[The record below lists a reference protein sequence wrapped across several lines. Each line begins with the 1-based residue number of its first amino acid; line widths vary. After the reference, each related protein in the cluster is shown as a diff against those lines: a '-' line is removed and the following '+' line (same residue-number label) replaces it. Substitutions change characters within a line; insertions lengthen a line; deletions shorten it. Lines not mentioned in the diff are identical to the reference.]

1 VTDINQDIVAT
12 GGLVHTIDAVLQI
25 PTGGITTAP
34 LMNLSYFVEIASE
47 GNFLSVTDRPLI
59 DSLLTEP
66 DKTLF
71 LPNSAKALANI
82 LSSPTF
88 ANATLRG
95 YMGQYTHCSKLV
107 FSTNFV
113 DGALVMTD
121 AGVAVVVTVLE
132 GEVYI
137 NNAKVLER
145 DVLMAN
151 GVFHVID
158 EYVLVSTPH
167 CRLSRY

>member
-1 VTDINQDIVAT
+1 M
-12 GGLVHTIDAVLQI
+12 LQI
-25 PTGGITTAP
+25 PTGGITTTA
-34 LMNLSYFVEIASE
+34 LMNLSYFIEIASQ
-47 GNFLSVTDRPLI
+47 GNFLSVTDRPLL
-59 DSLLTEP
+59 DSLLTKP

-107 FSTNFV
+107 FSTDFV

-121 AGVAVVVTVLE
+121 AGVPVVVTVLE
-132 GEVYI
+132 GKVYI
-137 NNAKVLER
+137 NNAEVLES
-145 DVLMAN
+145 DVLITN
-151 GVFHVID
+151 GVFHIID

-167 CRLSRY
+167 YKLSK

>member
-1 VTDINQDIVAT
+1 MTDINQDVVAT

-25 PTGGITTAP
+25 PTEGIRAAA
-34 LMNLSYFVEIASE
+34 LRNLSYFIEIANQ
-47 GNFLSVTDRPLI
+47 GNFFSVTDRPLI
-59 DSLLTEP
+59 DSLRTKP
-66 DKTLF
+66 DTTLF

-95 YMGQYTHCSKLV
+95 YMGQYTHYSKLV
-107 FSTNFV
+107 FSTDFV

-121 AGVAVVVTVLE
+121 AGVPVVITVLE

-158 EYVLVSTPH
+158 EYVLVSTP
-167 CRLSRY
+167 RYKLSQY